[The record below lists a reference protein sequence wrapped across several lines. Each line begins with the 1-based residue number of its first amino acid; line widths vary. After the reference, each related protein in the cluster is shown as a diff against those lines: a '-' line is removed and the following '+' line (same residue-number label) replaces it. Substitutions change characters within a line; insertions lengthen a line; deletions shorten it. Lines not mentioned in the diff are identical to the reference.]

1 MPGVDNLTGR
11 RLYLRPTRTTRG
23 ESRSATRKEAAW
35 NMKVGSLFAGIGGF
49 DLAAERVGMKVA
61 WQSELDP
68 HASRVLA
75 HHWPDVP
82 NLGDIHEIG
91 CSCHLPAAVRW
102 DSRNPDSPDIDNR
115 RIIGQKQSDT
125 DLVLDRGDRCERCGR
140 YEPPAVDVLTGGFP
154 CQDYSVAGSRAGLA
168 GDRGA
173 LWWQMHRIIA
183 QLRPTWVV
191 GENVPGLLSSR
202 GGADFETI
210 IRSLTEL
217 GYGVAWAVLDAQYFG
232 VAQRRRRVFIV
243 GHSGGVP
250 RPEILALSEGL
261 YGHPAPSREAGKRTA
276 PALAA
281 RTRGGGELETH
292 TELDGGLIAFNW
304 QTGSHGMLSPRSTH
318 TDALH
323 AGQTPAIAIQGTT
336 VGRSDDAGPRGSGY
350 LDDGSMFTPET
361 VSPHAVATS
370 AVAVQ
375 ESQAGVREYDTA
387 GTIRSEAPG
396 SQQGGSLLRHGFR
409 VRRLTP
415 LECERLQG
423 FPDYWTAVPGN
434 SDTQRYR
441 QLGNAV
447 AVPVVEWI
455 LGNIVKAV
463 LGPPEKPQPKEK
475 GKAQQ

>member
-1 MPGVDNLTGR
+1 
-11 RLYLRPTRTTRG
+11 
-23 ESRSATRKEAAW
+23 
-35 NMKVGSLFAGIGGF
+35 MKVGSLFAGIGGF
-49 DLAAERVGMKVA
+49 DLAAERVGMQVT

-82 NLGDIHEIG
+82 NLGDIH
-91 CSCHLPAAVRW
+91 
-102 DSRNPDSPDIDNR
+102 DI
-115 RIIGQKQSDT
+115 T
-125 DLVLDRGDRCERCGR
+125 
-140 YEPPAVDVLTGGFP
+140 EPPTVDVLTGGFP

-173 LWWQMHRIIA
+173 LWWQMHRIVA
-183 QLRPTWVV
+183 QLRPTWIV

-250 RPEILALSEGL
+250 RPEILAISEGL
-261 YGHPAPSREAGKRTA
+261 YGHPAPSRETGERTA
-276 PALAA
+276 PTLAA
-281 RTRGGGELETH
+281 RTRSGGGLGTDV
-292 TELDGGLIAFNW
+292 ELDGGLIAFNW
-304 QTGSHGMLSPRSTH
+304 KAAGSKAMLSPRSTH

-323 AGQTPAIAIQGTT
+323 AEQTPAIAIQGTT
-336 VGRSDDAGPRGSGY
+336 VGRSDHAGPDGPGY
-350 LDDGSMFTPET
+350 CNDGSMFTLET
-361 VSPHAVATS
+361 ISPHAVA
-370 AVAVQ
+370 VA
-375 ESQAGVREYDTA
+375 ENDRPT
-387 GTIRSEAPG
+387 
-396 SQQGGSLLRHGFR
+396 

-423 FPDYWTAVPGN
+423 FPDHWTAVPGN

-455 LGNIVKAV
+455 LGNIVKAA
-463 LGPPEKPQPKEK
+463 P
-475 GKAQQ
+475 